1 MSPLSPAR
9 GHDAASPGAHGV
21 DRRAHEM
28 RAARDALVADALAV
42 EAADTYAV
50 LAASG
55 RLAGLTA
62 ERAHRAVAQMT
73 ALWRGLEPLDDV
85 LAQVEDRLAGAHGD
99 DHEAAELMALM
110 NGPSI
115 MVASSADEPG
125 PEPVPGRSLTP
136 DDLLGALQGALDPV
150 HQLVAEVDAAWRQL
164 VPWLDRVSAEADR
177 IAAELPGL
185 RSLAA
190 ARVALDELP
199 DRIVKD
205 PLGAAE
211 QLTRIESTLAEATA
225 SRAELARLGGAVT
238 AAARILAELEGSV
251 SEGRDAFDRSRAE
264 IVGPDGL
271 LEPVEPDL
279 LTREPGLGPWLARLE
294 RLVAEGEAPRAWA
307 GLEHWRALADQ
318 TMTVARQVAEANARP
333 WRRRGELQGLLR
345 AARVKAGAM
354 GLAEDPA
361 ITDLAG
367 RAAQA
372 LAVPCDLAAAE
383 SAVETFLDALHA
395 PAPPGRAGQGPWAQP
410 GPAADPPPEMAA
422 GDAGRAVWAP
432 A

>member
-1 MSPLSPAR
+1 VGLGPHVL
-9 GHDAASPGAHGV
+9 
-21 DRRAHEM
+21 DRRAREL
-28 RAARDALVADALAV
+28 RAARDALVADALDA
-42 EAADTYAV
+42 EAGDTYAV

-62 ERAHRAVAQMT
+62 ERARRAVAQMT

-85 LAQVEDRLAGAHGD
+85 LAQVEERLADAHGD
-99 DHEAAELMALM
+99 DHETAELMALM
-110 NGPSI
+110 DGPSI
-115 MVASSADEPG
+115 MVASGTDEPG
-125 PEPVPGRSLTP
+125 AEPVPRRSLTP
-136 DDLLGALQGALDPV
+136 DELLGALQGALDPV
-150 HQLVAEVDAAWRQL
+150 HQLVAEVDDAWRQL
-164 VPWLDRVSAEADR
+164 VPRLDRVSAEADR
-177 IAAELPGL
+177 MAAELPGL

-205 PLGAAE
+205 PLGAAD
-211 QLTRIESTLAEATA
+211 QLTRIESTLVEATG

-238 AAARILAELEGSV
+238 AAARILAEVEGLM

-271 LEPVEPDL
+271 LEPVDSEV
-279 LTREPGLGPWLARLE
+279 LTREPGLGPWLTRLE

-307 GLEHWRALADQ
+307 GLEHWRTLADQ

-345 AARVKAGAM
+345 AARVKAGAL

-361 ITDLAG
+361 VTELAG

-383 SAVETFLDALHA
+383 SAVETFLDALHT
-395 PAPPGRAGQGPWAQP
+395 PAPPGRAEPGSWTQP
-410 GPAADPPPEMAA
+410 DRAADLPTEIVEPA
-422 GDAGRAVWAP
+422 GTGRAVWAP

>member
-1 MSPLSPAR
+1 M
-9 GHDAASPGAHGV
+9 SPGAPTF
-21 DRRAHEM
+21 DRRAREL

-42 EAADTYAV
+42 ESGDTYAV

-62 ERAHRAVAQMT
+62 ERAQRAVAQMS

-85 LAQVEDRLAGAHGD
+85 LAQVEHRLAGAHGD
-99 DHEAAELMALM
+99 DHEVAELMALM

-115 MVASSADEPG
+115 MVASSADEAG
-125 PEPVPGRSLTP
+125 AEPVPGRSITP

-150 HQLVAEVDAAWRQL
+150 CELVAEVDAAWRQL
-164 VPWLDRVSAEADR
+164 VPRLDRASAEADR
-177 IAAELPGL
+177 MAAELPGL

-211 QLTRIESTLAEATA
+211 QLTRIESTLVEAAA

-238 AAARILAELEGSV
+238 AAARILAEVEGLV
-251 SEGRDAFDRSRAE
+251 TEGRDAFDRSRAE
-264 IVGPDGL
+264 IVGPEGL
-271 LEPVEPDL
+271 LEPVDPDL
-279 LTREPGLGPWLARLE
+279 LTHEPGLGPWLARLE
-294 RLVAEGEAPRAWA
+294 RLVAEGDAHRAWA
-307 GLEHWRALADQ
+307 GLEHWRTLADQ
-318 TMTVARQVAEANARP
+318 TMTAARQVAEANARP

-361 ITDLAG
+361 VTELAG

-372 LAVPCDLAAAE
+372 LALPCDLAAAE

-395 PAPPGRAGQGPWAQP
+395 PAARGPAVPGSWTQADPTADPQPEMVAMADGGRA
-410 GPAADPPPEMAA
+410 E
-422 GDAGRAVWAP
+422 WAP